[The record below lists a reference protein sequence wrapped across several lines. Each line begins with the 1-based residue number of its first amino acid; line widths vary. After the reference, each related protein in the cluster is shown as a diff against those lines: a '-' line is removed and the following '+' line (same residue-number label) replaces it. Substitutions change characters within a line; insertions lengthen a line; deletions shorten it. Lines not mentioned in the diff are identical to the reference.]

1 MKSFNS
7 KHLISN
13 TPMKIQE
20 HYRVSYR
27 IFSWGGGGGRERC
40 RVWVNWDRR
49 VYFFAGHTLMKIA
62 IEGPDLNEVNFN
74 EILDIFKE
82 KKKAH

>member
-1 MKSFNS
+1 M
-7 KHLISN
+7 
-13 TPMKIQE
+13 
-20 HYRVSYR
+20 
-27 IFSWGGGGGRERC
+27 
-40 RVWVNWDRR
+40 WVNWDRR

-82 KKKAH
+82 KKKKAH